1 MLSEELHE
9 MFNRFSVSSNNKD
22 DEIRKI
28 FRCFSASLNNKDDNY
43 VER

>member
-9 MFNRFSVSSNNKD
+9 MFSRSSVNSNNRD
-22 DEIRKI
+22 DEIREV
-28 FRCFSASLNNKDDNY
+28 FRRSSASSNNRDDNY

>member
-9 MFNRFSVSSNNKD
+9 MFSRFSVSSNNRD
-22 DEIRKI
+22 DEIREI
-28 FRCFSASLNNKDDNY
+28 FRHSSASLNNKDDNY

>member
-9 MFNRFSVSSNNKD
+9 MFSRFSMSSNNKD
-22 DEIRKI
+22 DEICEI
-28 FRCFSASLNNKDDNY
+28 FRRSSASSNNRNDNY

>member
-9 MFNRFSVSSNNKD
+9 MFSRSSVNSNNRNN
-22 DEIRKI
+22 EIREI
-28 FRCFSASLNNKDDNY
+28 FARSSASLNNRDDNY

>member
-9 MFNRFSVSSNNKD
+9 MFSCSSVNSNNRNN
-22 DEIRKI
+22 EIREI
-28 FRCFSASLNNKDDNY
+28 FKRSSASLNNRDDNY

>member
-9 MFNRFSVSSNNKD
+9 MFNHFSVSSNNKNN
-22 DEIRKI
+22 EIREI
-28 FRCFSASLNNKDDNY
+28 FRCSSASSNNRDDNY

>member
-9 MFNRFSVSSNNKD
+9 MFSCSSVNSNNKD
-22 DEIRKI
+22 DEIREI
-28 FRCFSASLNNKDDNY
+28 FRHFSTSLNNRDDNY

>member
-9 MFNRFSVSSNNKD
+9 MFSRFSVSSNNRD
-22 DEIRKI
+22 DEIREI
-28 FRCFSASLNNKDDNY
+28 FRHSSASSNNKDDNY

>member
-1 MLSEELHE
+1 MLSEELCE
-9 MFNRFSVSSNNKD
+9 MFNHFNVNSNNKN

-28 FRCFSASLNNKDDNY
+28 FKRSSASSNNRNDNY

>member
-9 MFNRFSVSSNNKD
+9 MFNRSSVSSNNKD
-22 DEIRKI
+22 DEIREI
-28 FRCFSASLNNKDDNY
+28 FKRSSVSSNNRDDNY

>member
-1 MLSEELHE
+1 

>member
-9 MFNRFSVSSNNKD
+9 MFSRSSVSSNNKD
-22 DEIRKI
+22 DEIREI
-28 FRCFSASLNNKDDNY
+28 FRRSSVSSNNRDDNY